1 MIKQNKHLL
10 STADPDNNIYNN
22 TTKNGLK
29 RIIDSS
35 ADCKKK
41 KSVKCQKCIDF

>member
-22 TTKNGLK
+22 TTNEWIQTNYRFIFWL
-29 RIIDSS
+29 
-35 ADCKKK
+35 
-41 KSVKCQKCIDF
+41 